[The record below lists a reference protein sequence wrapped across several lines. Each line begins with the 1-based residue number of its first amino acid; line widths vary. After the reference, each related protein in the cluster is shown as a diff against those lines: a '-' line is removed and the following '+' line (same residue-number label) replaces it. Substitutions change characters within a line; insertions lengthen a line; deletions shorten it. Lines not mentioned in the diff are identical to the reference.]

1 MIVIFFILSVLA
13 IIVVFNIFRGIANIS
28 WIRMIIAPV
37 LTVLIG
43 GCLGWLVGCI
53 TGEQTLLGIIGS
65 VCGAA
70 YFIWEVVH

>member
-1 MIVIFFILSVLA
+1 MIA
-13 IIVVFNIFRGIANIS
+13 
-28 WIRMIIAPV
+28 APV
-37 LTVLIG
+37 LTVIIG

>member
-1 MIVIFFILSVLA
+1 MIVIFFILGVLA
-13 IIVVFNIFRGIANIS
+13 IIVAFNFFRGIANMRP
-28 WIRMIIAPV
+28 IRMIAAPV
-37 LTVLIG
+37 LTVIIG